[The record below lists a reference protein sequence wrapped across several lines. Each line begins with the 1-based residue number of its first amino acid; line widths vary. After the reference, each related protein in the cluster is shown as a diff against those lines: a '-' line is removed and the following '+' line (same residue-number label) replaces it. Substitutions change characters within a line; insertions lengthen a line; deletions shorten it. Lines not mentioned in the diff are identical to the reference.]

1 MIGSETLEC
10 IKLAIDA
17 ERIAAN
23 ENYGDLHSH
32 HEAWAV
38 LQEEV
43 EEVVESAAVFDSV
56 TSDMMINLWEMVK
69 NDCVPETAS
78 EYLPLIREKAF
89 ELVQEGIQVLA
100 VCKRWEQLIRKE
112 KEKQNE

>member
-1 MIGSETLEC
+1 MIGSKTLEC
-10 IKLAIDA
+10 IELAIAA
-17 ERIAAN
+17 EQITAN
-23 ENYGDLHSH
+23 EKYGALHSH

-43 EEVVESAAVFDSV
+43 EEVVESVAAFDSV
-56 TSDMMINLWEMVK
+56 TSDRMLDLWEMVK
-69 NDCVPETAS
+69 GDCVPETAS
-78 EYLPLIREKAF
+78 EYLPLINEKAF

-112 KEKQNE
+112 KEKPDE